1 MVQTLLILVI
11 LSFAGMLFVNI
22 YFRVKV
28 LKVYQKMRRENLKMD
43 LKAAHLFD
51 RNRLESEILEVNP
64 EHRNDIEIF
73 VHNIRYS
80 IRMATVLIALITLFG
95 GILLFNHLYM

>member
-11 LSFAGMLFVNI
+11 LAFVGMLFVNI
-22 YFRVKV
+22 YFRMKV
-28 LKVYQKMRRENLKMD
+28 LKVYQKMRRENLNMD

-51 RNRLESEILEVNP
+51 RNRLEAEILEQHP
-64 EHRNDIEIF
+64 EHRSDIEIF

-95 GILLFNHLYM
+95 AILLFNHLYM